1 LSGSKSVGRHSFYV
15 PVRCQ
20 YAHVVEMM
28 VRVAA
33 ERDALALGGQDVPDA
48 GGDDMVEVADG
59 GSDGDEENEWGRDDG
74 SDDAYNEDD
83 TDDAYAR

>member
-1 LSGSKSVGRHSFYV
+1 
-15 PVRCQ
+15 
-20 YAHVVEMM
+20 MM

-59 GSDGDEENEWGRDDG
+59 GSDGDEENEWGVTTAATTMKTTPMTMWIVR
-74 SDDAYNEDD
+74 SIKYV
-83 TDDAYAR
+83 YRRMRLQRVSV

>member
-1 LSGSKSVGRHSFYV
+1 
-15 PVRCQ
+15 
-20 YAHVVEMM
+20 MM

-74 SDDAYNEDD
+74 SDDDEDD
-83 TDDAYAR
+83 TDDDVDSEVD